1 MNYCMSKNYKLFRIV
16 LFLAIF
22 SLLLLPLSKH
32 STSASKRSSAGQ
44 NPAPIEVAMDTAVP
58 QDGLLTIYGS
68 LRLGGEIGYPVAAGD
83 INGDGRADVISCG
96 MYATA
101 GGGNRL
107 NNGLINFYISDGRDT
122 GSVDLAQNPPN
133 NFKLVGANAGDLLG
147 TSASANGDV
156 NGDGFRDVALGAAND
171 DGPDNGRFNC
181 GAVYLVYGAQNFNLN
196 ADLLTVNGAPP
207 PGIVAIYAPQASA
220 RAGIWVDEGD
230 VDGDGFADVVI
241 GADQITDGALNH
253 IGGAYVVFGAANLPS
268 VIDLAAPPAGVRTAV
283 ILGAGHEDHWGAAL
297 QVGDV
302 NNDGL
307 GDIIIGGSIFRDSAS
322 YVTPTQD
329 NGHDSFGASFG
340 GQRER
345 CGEVYVVYGTRTW
358 GATIDLRTPPVT
370 ATHVIGA
377 VAGDLLGSQVHSADL
392 NGDGRTDLIVG
403 ALQAVA
409 PDPGVGNTGA
419 VYVIYGAANLVG
431 ATIDLANADAAGLRV
446 VKIYGELPGDCAGD
460 SVRAF
465 DINKDGRAELF
476 IGSPEHTFTINGDL
490 REDTGDTIIIFGQSA
505 FLPSVIK
512 FYDPPPA
519 PKLYMLAG
527 SDSNDGGDEF
537 SYRLW
542 GGDVDGDGYTDYIAN
557 AMHGDGAGDGL
568 ANAGQVHIFSGKKLS
583 AKLGLLPPPD
593 PAPTVVASTSLF
605 ANGQA
610 VQQANAGQS
619 GLRVV
624 VNGTNFT
631 PATQVFINGN
641 LVTSHIPADAQLAAT
656 QRTVELDENLSIRN
670 AAGNLLVRVKNPNSN
685 LSNEVSAGKLVGP
698 EITSIRLKV
707 KGSGKLVFNINGTNF
722 PANAGVSIT
731 VNGAPL
737 TVKGV
742 TVETGELITAVI
754 KPGAAPPSGSVMKVR
769 VTTPAGVQSNEVLVT
784 KP

>member
-1 MNYCMSKNYKLFRIV
+1 MSKNHKLFRVVI
-16 LFLAIF
+16 FSAIF
-22 SLLLLPLSKH
+22 ALLILPLSKP
-32 STSASKRSSAGQ
+32 SIASKRTAARQSSGA
-44 NPAPIEVAMDTAVP
+44 IELAMDTAVP
-58 QDGLLTIYGS
+58 QDGLLTIFGS
-68 LRLGGEIGYPVAAGD
+68 TRLGGEIGYPVAAGD
-83 INGDGRADVISCG
+83 INGDGRADVITCG

-101 GGGNRL
+101 GPGNRL

-133 NFKLVGANAGDLLG
+133 NFRLVGANAGDLLG

-156 NGDGFRDVALGAAND
+156 NGDGLRDVAIGAATD

-196 ADLLTVNGAPP
+196 ADLLTNDGNPP
-207 PGIVAIYAPQASA
+207 PGIVAIYAPQVGA

-230 VDGDGFADVVI
+230 VDGDGFADIII
-241 GADQITDGALNH
+241 GADQITDGARNH
-253 IGGAYVVFGAANLPS
+253 IGGAYIVFGAANLPS
-268 VIDLAAPPAGVRTAV
+268 VIDLASPPAGVRTAT
-283 ILGAGHEDHWGAAL
+283 IFGAGHEDHWGAAL
-297 QVGDV
+297 QVGDL
-302 NNDGL
+302 NNDGI

-340 GQRER
+340 GQRLR
-345 CGEVYVVYGTRTW
+345 CGEVYVIYGARNW
-358 GATIDLRTPPVT
+358 GASIDLRTPPAT

-377 VAGDLLGSQVHSADL
+377 FGGDLLGSQVHSADI

-409 PDPGVGNTGA
+409 PDPGIGNTGA
-419 VYVIYGAANLVG
+419 VFVIYGAANLVG
-431 ATIDLANADAAGLRV
+431 ATIDLANADASGLRV
-446 VKIYGELPGDCAGD
+446 TKIYGELPGDCAGD
-460 SVRAF
+460 SVRSF
-465 DINKDGRAELF
+465 DINKDGMAELF
-476 IGSPEHTFTINGDL
+476 IGSPEHTFTINGDE

-505 FLPSVIK
+505 FLPPVIK
-512 FYDPPPA
+512 FYDPPA
-519 PKLYMLAG
+519 SPKLYMLAG
-527 SDSNDGGDEF
+527 NDNFDGGDEF

-542 GGDVDGDGYTDYIAN
+542 GADVDGDGYTDYIAN
-557 AMHGDGAGDGL
+557 AMHGDGANDAL

-583 AKLGLLPPPD
+583 AKLGLLPPPVD
-593 PAPTVVASTSLF
+593 PAPTLLASTSLF

-624 VNGTNFT
+624 VNGSNFKT
-631 PATQVFINGN
+631 ETLVFINGN
-641 LVTSHIPADAQLAAT
+641 LVVSHIPGDAQLAAT
-656 QRTVELDENLSIRN
+656 QRTVELDENPSVRN
-670 AAGNLLVRVKNPNSN
+670 SAGNLLVRVKNPNSN

-707 KGSGKLVFNINGTNF
+707 KGSGKMVFSINGTNF

-731 VNGAPL
+731 VNAQPL

-742 TVETGELITAVI
+742 TVETSEFITAVI
-754 KPGAAPPSGSVMKVR
+754 KPAAAPPSGSVMKVR
-769 VTTPAGVQSNEVLVT
+769 ITTSSSVQSNEVLVT

>member
-1 MNYCMSKNYKLFRIV
+1 VNYCMSKNHKLFGV
-16 LFLAIF
+16 ALSLAII
-22 SLLLLPLSKH
+22 SLLILPLSQY
-32 STSASKRSSAGQ
+32 STSAQ
-44 NPAPIEVAMDTAVP
+44 NPQSVELAVDTAVP

-122 GSVDLAQNPPN
+122 GTVNLAENPPN
-133 NFKLVGANAGDLLG
+133 NFTLVGANAGDLLG

-156 NGDGFRDVALGAAND
+156 NGDGIRDVAIGAATD
-171 DGPDNGRFNC
+171 DGPGNGRFNC
-181 GAVYLVYGAQNFNLN
+181 GAVYLVYGSQNFNLN
-196 ADLLTVNGAPP
+196 ADLLTGDGNPP
-207 PGIVAIYAPQASA
+207 PGVAVIYAPQTSA

-241 GADQITDGALNH
+241 GADQISVLGRNH
-253 IGGAYVVFGAANLPS
+253 IGGAYIVFGAANLPS
-268 VIDLAAPPAGVRTAV
+268 VIDLAQPPAGVRTAV
-283 ILGAGHEDHWGAAL
+283 IFGAGQEEHWGAAL

-302 NNDGL
+302 NNDGI
-307 GDIIIGGSIFRDSAS
+307 GDVIIGGSIFRDSAS

-340 GQRER
+340 GQRLR
-345 CGEVYVVYGTRTW
+345 CGEVYVVYGTRNW
-358 GATIDLRTPPVT
+358 GTVDLSSPPATV
-370 ATHVIGA
+370 THVIGA
-377 VAGDLLGSQVHSADL
+377 LGGDLLGSQVHSADI
-392 NGDGRTDLIVG
+392 NGDGKTELIVG

-419 VYVIYGAANLVG
+419 VYVVYGEAKNMVG
-431 ATIDLANADAAGLRV
+431 ATIDLANTEASGFRV
-446 VKIYGELPGDCAGD
+446 VKIYGELAGDCAGD

-465 DINKDGRAELF
+465 DINKDGMAELF

-490 REDTGDTIIIFGQSA
+490 REDTGDTIIIFGQQA

-512 FYDPPPA
+512 FYDPPA
-519 PKLYMLAG
+519 SPKLYMLAG
-527 SDSNDGGDEF
+527 SESLDGGDEF

-542 GGDVDGDGYTDYIAN
+542 GGDVDGDGYVDYIAN

-583 AKLGLLPPPD
+583 AKLGLLPPPTD
-593 PAPTVVASTSLF
+593 PAPTLVASTSLF
-605 ANGQA
+605 AGGQP
-610 VQQANAGQS
+610 VQQANAGQG

-624 VNGTNFT
+624 VNGTNFK
-631 PATQVFINGN
+631 PDTQVFINGN
-641 LVTSHIPADAQLAAT
+641 LVVSHIPDAPLAGT
-656 QRTVELDENLSIRN
+656 QRTVELDENLSVRN
-670 AAGNLLVRVKNPNSN
+670 SAGNLLVRVKNPNSN
-685 LSNEVSAGKLVGP
+685 LSNEVNAGRLIGP

-707 KGSGKLVFNINGTNF
+707 KASGKTVVNINGTNF
-722 PANAGVSIT
+722 PVGAGVSVT
-731 VNGAPL
+731 VNGQPV
-737 TVKGV
+737 TIKGV
-742 TVETGELITAVI
+742 TVESDVFITAVI
-754 KPGAAPPSGSVMKVR
+754 KPASAPPSGSILKVR
-769 VTTPAGVQSNEVLVT
+769 ITTASGVQSNEFSVT

>member
-1 MNYCMSKNYKLFRIV
+1 MNDCMSKNYKLSRVV
-16 LFLAIF
+16 LSLAII
-22 SLLLLPLSKH
+22 SLLILPFSKH
-32 STSASKRSSAGQ
+32 ITSAQ
-44 NPAPIEVAMDTAVP
+44 NPSAIEIAVDTAVP
-58 QDGLLTIYGS
+58 QDGLLTIYGGV
-68 LRLGGEIGYPVAAGD
+68 RLGGEIGYPVAAGD
-83 INGDGRADVISCG
+83 INGDGRADVISCA

-101 GGGNRL
+101 GAGNRL
-107 NNGLINFYISDGRDT
+107 NNGLVNFYISDGRDT
-122 GSVDLAQNPPN
+122 GSVDLSQNPPN
-133 NFKLVGANAGDLLG
+133 NFRLVGANSGDLLG

-156 NGDGFRDVALGAAND
+156 NGDGFRDVAIGAGTD
-171 DGPDNGRFNC
+171 DGPDNSRFNC
-181 GAVYLVYGAQNFNLN
+181 GAVYLVYGSQNFNLN
-196 ADLLTVNGAPP
+196 ADLLTVDGNPP
-207 PGIVAIYAPQASA
+207 PGVVAIYAPQASA

-230 VDGDGFADVVI
+230 VDGDGFADVII
-241 GADQITDGALNH
+241 GADQITDGARNH
-253 IGGAYVVFGAANLPS
+253 IGGAYIVFGAANLPA

-283 ILGAGHEDHWGAAL
+283 ILGAAQEDHWGATV

-302 NNDGL
+302 NNDGI
-307 GDIIIGGSIFRDSAS
+307 GDIIIGGSIFRDSGS

-329 NGHDSFGASFG
+329 DGHNSFGASFG
-340 GQRER
+340 GQRIR
-345 CGEVYVVYGTRTW
+345 CGEVYVVYGTRNW
-358 GATIDLRTPPVT
+358 GAAVDLRTPPAT

-377 VAGDLLGSQVHSADL
+377 FGGDLLGSQVHSADI

-431 ATIDLANADAAGLRV
+431 ATIDLANTDASGLRV

-465 DINKDGRAELF
+465 DINKDGMAELF
-476 IGSPEHTFTINGDL
+476 VGSPEHTFTINGEE
-490 REDTGDTIIIFGQSA
+490 REDAGDTIIIFGQSS

-512 FYDPPPA
+512 FYDPPPS
-519 PKLYMLAG
+519 PKLYMIAG
-527 SDSNDGGDEF
+527 NDNFDGGDEF

-568 ANAGQVHIFSGKKLS
+568 ANAGQIHVFSGKKLS
-583 AKLGLLPPPD
+583 AKLGLLPPPPD
-593 PAPTVVASTSLF
+593 PTPTLLASTSLF

-619 GLRVV
+619 GLRIV

-631 PATQVFINGN
+631 PQTQVFINGN
-641 LVTSHIPADAQLAAT
+641 LSVSHIPGDAQLATT
-656 QRTVELDENLSIRN
+656 QRTVELDENLSVRN
-670 AAGNLLVRVKNPNSN
+670 SAGNLLVRVKNPNSN
-685 LSNEVSAGKLVGP
+685 LSNEVSAGKLLGP

-707 KGSGKLVFNINGTNF
+707 KGSGKMVFNISGANF
-722 PANAGVSIT
+722 PTNAGVSIT
-731 VNGAPL
+731 VNGQPL

-742 TVETGELITAVI
+742 TVETSDFITAVI
-754 KPGAAPPSGSVMKVR
+754 KPAAAPPSGSVMKVKI
-769 VTTPAGVQSNEVLVT
+769 TTPTGVQSNEVSLT

>member
-1 MNYCMSKNYKLFRIV
+1 MSKNHKLFRVV

-22 SLLLLPLSKH
+22 SLLILPLSKH
-32 STSASKRSSAGQ
+32 STSAQ
-44 NPAPIEVAMDTAVP
+44 NPSAIEIAVDTAVP

-68 LRLGGEIGYPVAAGD
+68 VRLGGEIGYPVAAGD

-122 GSVDLAQNPPN
+122 GTVDLAQNPPN
-133 NFKLVGANAGDLLG
+133 NFKLVGANSGDLLG

-156 NGDGFRDVALGAAND
+156 NGDGIRDIAIGAATD
-171 DGPDNGRFNC
+171 DGPGNGRFNC
-181 GAVYLVYGAQNFNLN
+181 GAVYLVYGSQNFNLN
-196 ADLLTVNGAPP
+196 ADLLTVDGNPP
-207 PGIVAIYAPQASA
+207 PGITAIYAPQASA

-230 VDGDGFADVVI
+230 VDGDGFADIVI
-241 GADQITDGALNH
+241 GADQITDGARNH
-253 IGGAYVVFGAANLPS
+253 IGGAYIVFGAANLPA
-268 VIDLAAPPAGVRTAV
+268 VIDLAQPPAGVRTTV
-283 ILGAGHEDHWGAAL
+283 IWGASQEEHWGAAL
-297 QVGDV
+297 QVGDI
-302 NNDGL
+302 NNDGI
-307 GDIIIGGSIFRDSAS
+307 GDVIIGGSIFRDSAS

-340 GQRER
+340 GQRLR
-345 CGEVYVVYGTRTW
+345 CGEVYVIYGTHNW
-358 GATIDLRTPPVT
+358 GAVDLRTPPAT

-377 VAGDLLGSQVHSADL
+377 LGGDLLGSQVHSADI

-409 PDPGVGNTGA
+409 PDPGIGNTGA
-419 VYVIYGAANLVG
+419 VYVIYGDSKSNLLG
-431 ATIDLANADAAGLRV
+431 ATVDLANTDASGLRV

-465 DINKDGRAELF
+465 DINKDGMAELF

-490 REDTGDTIIIFGQSA
+490 REDTGDTIIIFGQA
-505 FLPSVIK
+505 GFLPSVIK
-512 FYDPPPA
+512 FYDPPA
-519 PKLYMLAG
+519 SPKLYMLAG
-527 SDSNDGGDEF
+527 SESFDGGDEF

-542 GGDVDGDGYTDYIAN
+542 GGDVDGDGYMDYIAN

-583 AKLGLLPPPD
+583 AKLGLLPPPTD
-593 PAPTVVASTSLF
+593 PAPTVAATTALF
-605 ANGQA
+605 AGGQA

-631 PATQVFINGN
+631 PDTQVFINGN
-641 LVTSHIPADAQLAAT
+641 LVVSHIPGEAQLTTT
-656 QRTVELDENLSIRN
+656 QRTVELDENPSIRN
-670 AAGNLLVRVKNPNSN
+670 SAGNLLVRVKNPNSA

-707 KGSGKLVFNINGTNF
+707 KGSGKMVFNISGANF

-731 VNGAPL
+731 VNGQPL

-742 TVETGELITAVI
+742 TVETNVFITAVI
-754 KPGAAPPSGSVMKVR
+754 KPASAPPSGSVMKVR
-769 VTTPAGVQSNEVLVT
+769 ITTPSAVQSNEVSVT